1 MQRKHLEGYC
11 PQRLSLRDGGEG
23 EAFTFSLHIFCL
35 FFRLKTKVTFIL
47 LCRDTG
53 NWIFIMSLYY
63 SQRFWVLFFFFAI
76 AGLLMGFGV
85 RQRWGRAAAMETQWE
100 GGTDKIWTEGGRVWD
115 SSVVPDG
122 EK

>member
-1 MQRKHLEGYC
+1 M
-11 PQRLSLRDGGEG
+11 
-23 EAFTFSLHIFCL
+23 
-35 FFRLKTKVTFIL
+35 
-47 LCRDTG
+47 
-53 NWIFIMSLYY
+53 W
-63 SQRFWVLFFFFAI
+63 
-76 AGLLMGFGV
+76 FGV

>member
-1 MQRKHLEGYC
+1 
-11 PQRLSLRDGGEG
+11 
-23 EAFTFSLHIFCL
+23 
-35 FFRLKTKVTFIL
+35 
-47 LCRDTG
+47 
-53 NWIFIMSLYY
+53 MSLYY

>member
-1 MQRKHLEGYC
+1 MDFYHELVL
-11 PQRLSLRDGGEG
+11 LS
-23 EAFTFSLHIFCL
+23 
-35 FFRLKTKVTFIL
+35 KIL
-47 LCRDTG
+47 G
-53 NWIFIMSLYY
+53 F
-63 SQRFWVLFFFFAI
+63 VFFFFAI